1 MGAGWKGAGAAAP
14 PPSLPLPGAPVPA
27 PGRGGISSTFTSP
40 VLTSPS
46 MCKSPSSS
54 RPAGLASGP
63 VAAAMARRASM
74 CAGLGC
80 GELTTS
86 ESPWFSRPCG
96 EWGKGI
102 ESRFDSG
109 KKEAAPLLS
118 HRASAAARS
127 LQSQF
132 ASKALRILPQFG
144 DSEWCARGAFCEDGR
159 PRISHEAYKVNLQVR
174 GSGSFQCSEILSG
187 ARAALPVK
195 MADLEFRT
203 KPARS
208 ICR

>member
-1 MGAGWKGAGAAAP
+1 MRAELALSACPGTPGSAVSSRARPQRTSWQEWEQVGKGAGAAAP
-14 PPSLPLPGAPVPA
+14 PPSLPLPGAPVPP
-27 PGRGGISSTFTSP
+27 PGRGGMSSTFTSP
-40 VLTSPS
+40 VLASPS

-63 VAAAMARRASM
+63 VAAAMARRASL

-86 ESPWFSRPCG
+86 ESPWFIRPCG

-109 KKEAAPLLS
+109 KKTS
-118 HRASAAARS
+118 RSAAEPS
-127 LQSQF
+127 
-132 ASKALRILPQFG
+132 
-144 DSEWCARGAFCEDGR
+144 
-159 PRISHEAYKVNLQVR
+159 N
-174 GSGSFQCSEILSG
+174 LSG
-187 ARAALPVK
+187 C
-195 MADLEFRT
+195 T
-203 KPARS
+203 KPTRS